1 MGRYYDFEIMVW
13 TNDSRPLWE
22 KNWWRNFLTQWNFFL
37 NDEQEDY
44 ITKKYNLDPNS
55 NLSLAVQIKNWLLS
69 EEKTEDYKL
78 RIDRQK
84 FLKLVAENWQ
94 LYKSSGLIFEE
105 AKAIILGEKE
115 PLEPTL
121 QDLKP
126 FAESTKGLDQ
136 FNGCFTCTHQHTSSE
151 PKVCREIGCNCGI
164 RG

>member
-1 MGRYYDFEIMVW
+1 M
-13 TNDSRPLWE
+13 
-22 KNWWRNFLTQWNFFL
+22 TQWNFFL
-37 NDEQEDY
+37 NEVEEEF
-44 ITKKYNLDPNS
+44 IIKKYNLDPNS
-55 NLSLAVQIKNWLLS
+55 NLSLAVKIKNYLLK

-136 FNGCFTCTHQHTSSE
+136 FNSCFTCKHQHASSK